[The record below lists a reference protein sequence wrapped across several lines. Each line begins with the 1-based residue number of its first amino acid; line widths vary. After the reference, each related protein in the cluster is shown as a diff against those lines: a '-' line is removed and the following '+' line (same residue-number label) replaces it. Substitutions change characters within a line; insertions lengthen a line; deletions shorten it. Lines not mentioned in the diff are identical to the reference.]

1 MEERFLIYMNVLLTG
16 ITGSLGFEIALSLN
30 KKGVDIL
37 PVVRNRESLDVLG
50 LDFKHAIETDL
61 TKEIPS
67 IELSRVDCI
76 IHSAGNIHFEKS
88 GDSNSKMMQSVVHIA
103 EEYKVPVYY
112 VSTAFLWRKPGSTE
126 QHHNAYET
134 DKAESER
141 ILQDSGVPHKIFR
154 PSVLVG
160 NSESG
165 QLINWSGYYLL
176 VAKFLEAAEVA
187 SGSKIRF
194 PILTGSSNMVPV
206 NQAAEIISETV
217 NNNTLGSLV
226 YVTNPEPPKAQ
237 WVLDVTLDFLGI
249 KEKFEFL
256 DIGFPEYEKL
266 RKTQAEEILYLSG
279 KHFSPYWSLPY
290 NFPESALAK
299 NLISEEYIKKTLKS
313 FRDSHNISTV

>member
-1 MEERFLIYMNVLLTG
+1 MKVLLTG
-16 ITGSLGFEIALSLN
+16 ITGNLGFEIARSLN
-30 KKGVDIL
+30 KKEADIL
-37 PVVRNRESLDVLG
+37 PVVRNRESLGALG

-67 IELSRVDCI
+67 IELSRKDCI
-76 IHSAGNIHFEKS
+76 IHSAGNVHFEKS
-88 GDSNSKMMQSVVHIA
+88 GASNSKMMRSVVQIA

-112 VSTAFLWRKPGSTE
+112 VSTAFLWREPGSTE
-126 QHHNAYET
+126 RLRNAYET

-141 ILQDSGVPHKIFR
+141 ILQNSGVHHTIFR

-187 SGSKIRF
+187 GGSKIRF

-217 NNNTLGSLV
+217 INNMLGKLV
-226 YVTNPEPPKAQ
+226 YVTNPEPPQAQ
-237 WVLDVTLDFLGI
+237 WVLNVTLEFFGI
-249 KEKFEFL
+249 RDRFVFL
-256 DIGFPEYEKL
+256 DIDFSEYEKL
-266 RKTQAEEILYLSG
+266 DKIQAEEILYLSG
-279 KHFSPYWSLPY
+279 KHFSHYWSLPY
-290 NFPESALAK
+290 NFPKSALDK
-299 NLISEEYIKKTLKS
+299 NLITEEYIKRTLLS
-313 FRDSHNISTV
+313 FQDPNNISTV